1 MFRKLPWNQR
11 VVLVLWLLAAYL
23 LILYA
28 SIRWGHTPPNAR
40 MPGSD

>member
-28 SIRWGHTPPNAR
+28 SPRWGHSSPSAH
-40 MPGSD
+40 MAGSD